1 MDADWIKQENRAA
14 WDREAAAGNPWSIPV
29 GDDVI
34 AAARSGEWSVV
45 LTYAKPVP
53 RAWFAN
59 PAAPDP
65 AAGLKG
71 TRVLC
76 LASGGGQQ
84 APVLAAAGAT
94 VTSFDASAEQLAR
107 DAERSLSHDLGIR
120 TVQGYMDDLGAF
132 DDASFDLC
140 FHPVSNTFAPELEP
154 VWHEIARVLRP
165 GGVLLAG
172 FMNPDLYLFDVATEE
187 AATSPSE
194 FRVAHRLPYS
204 DTSGRTRDEVE
215 AYLAKDGPVQH
226 SHSLVGQLG
235 GQLSAGLVLTDLYDD
250 TEPGRLIGEFLPM
263 CFSSRAV
270 RRPGE

>member
-1 MDADWIKQENRAA
+1 MDADWIKRQNRAA
-14 WDREAAAGNPWSIPV
+14 WDREAAGGSPWSTPV
-29 GDDVI
+29 GDEVLD
-34 AAARSGEWSVV
+34 AARRGAWSVV

-53 RAWFAN
+53 REWFAN

-65 AAGLKG
+65 SAGLAG
-71 TRVLC
+71 TRLLC

-84 APVLAAAGAT
+84 APVLAAAGAE

-107 DAERSLSHDLGIR
+107 DAERSLAHDLGIR

-154 VWHEIARVLRP
+154 VWRELRRVLRP

-172 FMNPDLYLFDVATEE
+172 FMNPDLFLFDAAGEE

-204 DTSGRTRDEVE
+204 DASGRSRAELE
-215 AYLAKDGPVQH
+215 AHLAAEGPIQH
-226 SHSLVGQLG
+226 SHSLVDQLG
-235 GQLSAGLVLTDLYDD
+235 GQLRAGLVLTDLYED
-250 TEPGRLIGEFLPM
+250 TEPGRLLGEFLPL

-270 RRPGE
+270 RGPA